1 MGLKKSPQQ
10 LAKILAYV
18 LGRRPDEFGLVPD
31 REGYLKIKALLRA
44 FSEEEGWGWVRRSH
58 LDEVRLSL
66 PAAPIEIKD
75 NLIRAKARANLPGLE
90 TATDLPKLLYTC
102 IRRKA
107 YPFVAANGIKKSEGS
122 VILSSNLEMAARI
135 GRRID
140 HSAVMLTVQVKKVL
154 EENVGFFKSGGNLYT
169 ASFIPAGCFTGPPL
183 PKEKPDLSPPSDM
196 LPAGPKNPG
205 SYTIGIDADGT
216 FSSSPGKNGGKKVPP
231 WERKRKRDKQKHA
244 KPPWKK

>member
-1 MGLKKSPQQ
+1 MSLKKSPQQ

-31 REGYLKIKALLRA
+31 REGYIKIKALLRA

-66 PAAPIEIKD
+66 PVAPIEIKD
-75 NLIRAKARANLPGLE
+75 NLIRAKERVNLPGLE
-90 TATDLPKLLYTC
+90 AATDLPKLLYTC
-102 IRRKA
+102 IRPKA

-122 VILSSNLEMAARI
+122 IALSSDLEMAERI

-140 HSAVMLTVQVKKVL
+140 RSAVMLTVQVKKAL
-154 EENVGFFKSGGNLYT
+154 EENVEFFKAGGNLYT
-169 ASFIPAGCFTGPPL
+169 APFISVGCFTGPPL
-183 PKEKPDLSPPSDM
+183 PKEKADLSPPAEL
-196 LPAGPKNPG
+196 LPAGPKKPG
-205 SYTIGIDADGT
+205 SYTIEIGADGT
-216 FSSSPGKNGGKKVPP
+216 FISSSSKNGGKKVPP

-244 KPPWKK
+244 KPPWRQ